1 MIIKSGDN
9 STTIILLKILF
20 YLFLV
25 MYFGYHILTGKYGI
39 LSYRDAGRTLIEKQ
53 NTLHKKEEYISK
65 QKNKIERLNVKNIDM
80 DLLDEKLRENVG
92 LSDKNEIILFTKDL
106 KNI

>member
-1 MIIKSGDN
+1 MTDKKN
-9 STTIILLKILF
+9 TTSSVKILLKILF

-25 MYFGYHILTGKYGI
+25 MYFAYHILTGKYGI

-53 NTLHKKEEYISK
+53 SILHKKEEYISK
-65 QKNKIERLNVKNIDM
+65 QKNKIDRLNVKNIDM
-80 DLLDEKLRENVG
+80 DLLDEKLKENVG
-92 LSDKNEIILFTKDL
+92 LADKNEIILFTEDL